1 MTFVNT
7 NPETGVRYGIVSLN
21 SLAEWVFDEFFYN
34 GTNVSY
40 EAALKEW
47 IAEGNDPEVDEF
59 DYEGDEDMYELETE
73 GMKLGMS
80 TLGGA
85 YNVWVYDSPVFNN
98 AVALCSPCIPNAGNL
113 DTEGIYSCYTLPTAW
128 FAEKGRA

>member
-21 SLAEWVFDEFFYN
+21 SLKDWVFDEFFN
-34 GTNVSY
+34 CGTNISH
-40 EAALKEW
+40 EAAIAEW
-47 IAEGNDPEVDEF
+47 IAEGNDPDVDEF
-59 DYEGDEDMYELETE
+59 DYESDDDTYELEID
-73 GMKLGMS
+73 GMKLGLS

-85 YNVWVYDSPVFNN
+85 YNVWVYESPVFNN

-113 DTEGIYSCYTLPTAW
+113 DTEGGFSCYTLPESW
-128 FAEKGRA
+128 FEDEEA